1 MYRYQSRVSALGIL
15 VLGIATLLP
24 STTFAGAF
32 DFFKS
37 KKRSSKPTISRTAYN
52 QQVAN
57 KIAGKLRG
65 AQLKGYNIQ
74 VEYQNGTATLTGQVT
89 DSSQKRKANQI
100 VRRISGVKRVKNR
113 LVLLPQKQSR
123 SVIQQTAAT
132 EPAPFP
138 TPAPAVSEHQ
148 TTSTGNNQQVAEQIA
163 GAVSSAGFNG
173 FDIEVRYRDGKA
185 VLNGKVGSPSQKAR
199 ATAVVS
205 RVPGVSQV
213 VNNLV
218 ITGGPGVQQRRQRP
232 QRQGYRQARFQSAP
246 VPPQAG
252 GRPNSAMGQG
262 GGRAPQMMGHSGAS
276 LPHNVYNQPNLPEYA
291 WPAYA
296 AHNNYAQV
304 NYPKQ
309 HSASAWPYIGPFY
322 PYPQVPLGWR
332 QVQLEWDDGYWN
344 LNFQSRTDK
353 WWWFLQPKNW

>member
-1 MYRYQSRVSALGIL
+1 MCRYQSRVLARRVSALGIL

-24 STTFAGAF
+24 SATFAGRF

-37 KKRSSKPTISRTAYN
+37 KKRSSRPTISRTDYN
-52 QQVAN
+52 QKVAN

-65 AQLKGYNIQ
+65 AQLRGYNIQ
-74 VEYQNGTATLTGQVT
+74 VEYQNGTATLTGKVT
-89 DSSQKRKANQI
+89 DSSQKTKAEKI
-100 VRRISGVKRVKNR
+100 VRKISGVKRVKNR
-113 LVLLPQKQSR
+113 LVLLPRKQSR

-138 TPAPAVSEHQ
+138 TPAPAVSERQ
-148 TTSTGNNQQVAEQIA
+148 TTSTGSNQQVAEQIA

-218 ITGGPGVQQRRQRP
+218 ITGGPRIQQQ
-232 QRQGYRQARFQSAP
+232 QQ
-246 VPPQAG
+246 
-252 GRPNSAMGQG
+252 
-262 GGRAPQMMGHSGAS
+262 
-276 LPHNVYNQPNLPEYA
+276 
-291 WPAYA
+291 
-296 AHNNYAQV
+296 
-304 NYPKQ
+304 
-309 HSASAWPYIGPFY
+309 
-322 PYPQVPLGWR
+322 
-332 QVQLEWDDGYWN
+332 
-344 LNFQSRTDK
+344 
-353 WWWFLQPKNW
+353 